1 MKCCICGTVRNC
13 EPFLT
18 KIFQNME
25 LLGSLFEDYII
36 ILYYDESH
44 DNTLNIMKQ
53 YQEQNSKFT
62 FYVNKGPLL
71 PYRTFRLALG
81 RNFCMD
87 TIRSNYSD
95 YEYFIVMDCDDRCA
109 KEININIVKLYL
121 SQNNWDGLS
130 FMHPDGYYD
139 CWALSIYPYIANC
152 YIYNTGLNANTDKVK
167 RLARTISPN
176 KLIKCSSAFN
186 GFAIYRTNKFIN
198 CKYNGSFTLKNIPR
212 ELLIMNMKAVRG
224 FKKDK
229 PIEDCEHRAFHFEA
243 IKKNGARIRISP
255 FKLFKN

>member
-1 MKCCICGTVRNC
+1 
-13 EPFLT
+13 
-18 KIFQNME
+18 ME

-53 YQEQNSKFT
+53 YQEKNPKFL

-81 RNFCMD
+81 RNFC
-87 TIRSNYSD
+87 INSIGSNYSD
-95 YEYFIVMDCDDRCA
+95 YEYFIVMDCDNRCA
-109 KEININIVKLYL
+109 KDININIMKLYL
-121 SQNNWDGLS
+121 SQDTWDCLS

-152 YIYNTGLNANTDKVK
+152 YIYNVGLNSGVDKVVQLSK
-167 RLARTISPN
+167 KK
-176 KLIKCSSAFN
+176 KLIRCSSAFN
-186 GFAIYRTNKFIN
+186 GLAIYRTNKFIN
-198 CKYNGSFTLKNIPR
+198 CKYNGSFTLKNIPY

>member
-13 EPFLT
+13 EPFLN

-53 YQEQNSKFT
+53 YQEKNPKFL

-81 RNFCMD
+81 RNFCID
-87 TIRSNYSD
+87 SIRSNYSD

-109 KEININIVKLYL
+109 KDININIMKLYL
-121 SQNNWDGLS
+121 SQDTWDCLS

-152 YIYNTGLNANTDKVK
+152 YIYNVGLNSGVDKVV
-167 RLARTISPN
+167 RLSKKK
-176 KLIKCSSAFN
+176 KLIRCSSAFN
-186 GFAIYRTNKFIN
+186 GLAIYRTNKFIN
-198 CKYNGSFTLKNIPR
+198 CKYNGSFTLKNIPY
-212 ELLIMNMKAVRG
+212 ELLIMNMKVVHG
-224 FKKDK
+224 FKKNK